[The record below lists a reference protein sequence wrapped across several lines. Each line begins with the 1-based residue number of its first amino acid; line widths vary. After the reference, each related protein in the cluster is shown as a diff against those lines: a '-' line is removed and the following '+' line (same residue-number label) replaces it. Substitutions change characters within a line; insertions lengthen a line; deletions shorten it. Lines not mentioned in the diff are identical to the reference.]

1 MFMASEFKARCL
13 ALIDQVGETR
23 VPILITKHGRPLAKL
38 VPLDEDER
46 RPTMGS
52 VSLLAKDDAAYYA
65 TGEDW
70 EADGG

>member
-1 MFMASEFKARCL
+1 MASEFKARCL

-23 VPILITKHGRPLAKL
+23 VPIVITKHGRPLAKL

-52 VSLLAKDDAAYYA
+52 VGLLAEDDAAYYA

-70 EADGG
+70 DTDGG